1 MGNLNTKPTRVI
13 RFCSRAEAVALMN
26 GETIYNDTN
35 HSAEGRRTTSIGCC
49 FAEGSPRE
57 AWRRLK
63 GLGIY
68 EVCLE
73 LVFKPGTLIKS
84 KGRYTD
90 YSSGEMGGSVWLRE
104 WCCTSYS
111 LDDILSAHLLESG
124 FASQEEIECSSAIFR
139 MMEKHDKSWEK
150 WIKEYLTQ

>member
-1 MGNLNTKPTRVI
+1 MDVLNTKPTRVI

-35 HSAEGRRTTSIGCC
+35 HYAKGRCSTSIGCC

-73 LVFKPGTLIKS
+73 LVFKPGKLMKS
-84 KGRYTD
+84 KGHYVD
-90 YSSGEMGGSVWLRE
+90 YSSGDIGAGIWLRE
-104 WCCTSYS
+104 WCCTHYS
-111 LDDILSAHLLESG
+111 LDDTLSAHLLESG

-139 MMEKHDKSWEK
+139 MRGNNQELLEKMD
-150 WIKEYLTQ
+150 

>member
-1 MGNLNTKPTRVI
+1 MDVLNTKPTRVI
-13 RFCSRAEAVALMN
+13 RFCSRAEAVSLMN

-35 HSAEGRRTTSIGCC
+35 HSAKGHSSTSIGCC
-49 FAEGSPRE
+49 FAEGSPRD

-73 LVFKPGTLIKS
+73 LVFKPRTLMKS
-84 KGRYTD
+84 KGRYND

-104 WCCTSYS
+104 WCCTHYS
-111 LDDILSAHLLESG
+111 LDDTLSAHILSG
-124 FASQEEIECSSAIFR
+124 FAPKEEIECSSTIFR
-139 MMEKHDKSWEK
+139 MLHN
-150 WIKEYLTQ
+150 LGNP

>member
-26 GETIYNDTN
+26 GETIYNETN
-35 HSAEGRRTTSIGCC
+35 HSAKGRSSTSIGCC

-57 AWRRLK
+57 AWRRLN

-68 EVCLE
+68 EVWLE
-73 LVFKPGTLIKS
+73 LVFKPRTLMKS
-84 KGRYTD
+84 KGRYID

-104 WCCTSYS
+104 WCCTHYS
-111 LDDILSAHLLESG
+111 LDDTLSAHLFESG

-139 MMEKHDKSWEK
+139 ILHSRGDP
-150 WIKEYLTQ
+150 

>member
-1 MGNLNTKPTRVI
+1 MSNLNTKPIRVI

-26 GETIYNDTN
+26 GETIYNETN
-35 HSAEGRRTTSIGCC
+35 HSAKGRSSTSIGCC

-57 AWRRLK
+57 AWRRLN

-68 EVCLE
+68 EVCLK
-73 LVFKPGTLIKS
+73 LVFKPGTLMKS
-84 KGRYTD
+84 KGRYID

-104 WCCTSYS
+104 WCCTHYS
-111 LDDILSAHLLESG
+111 LDDTLSAHLLESG

-139 MMEKHDKSWEK
+139 MMEKSEKSLK
-150 WIKEYLTQ
+150 KLN

>member
-1 MGNLNTKPTRVI
+1 MSNLNTKPTRVI
-13 RFCSRAEAVALMN
+13 RFCSRAEAIALMN

-35 HSAEGRRTTSIGCC
+35 HSAKGRSSTSIGCC
-49 FAEGSPRE
+49 FAEGSPRD

-73 LVFKPGTLIKS
+73 LVFKPGKLMKS
-84 KGRYTD
+84 KGHYVD
-90 YSSGEMGGSVWLRE
+90 YSSGDIGAGIWLRE
-104 WCCTSYS
+104 WCCTHYS
-111 LDDILSAHLLESG
+111 LDDTLSAHLLESG

-139 MMEKHDKSWEK
+139 MMGNNQELLEKMD
-150 WIKEYLTQ
+150 

>member
-1 MGNLNTKPTRVI
+1 MSNLNTKPTRVI

-35 HSAEGRRTTSIGCC
+35 HSAKGRSSTSIGCC
-49 FAEGSPRE
+49 FAEGSPHE

-73 LVFKPGTLIKS
+73 LVFKPRTLMKS
-84 KGRYTD
+84 KGRYND
-90 YSSGEMGGSVWLRE
+90 YSSGEKIGSVWLRE

-111 LDDILSAHLLESG
+111 LDDTLSAHLLESG
-124 FASQEEIECSSAIFR
+124 FASQEEIECSSRIFR
-139 MMEKHDKSWEK
+139 ILHNLENP
-150 WIKEYLTQ
+150 